1 MKSTFLSRLHRNGV
15 FILVGA
21 LLLLLGI
28 PLYQLLVLS
37 PGGYDNALASVGNG
51 VFTSYLLW
59 IGAHLSQFLGYRAL
73 LILSFACLVNLP
85 FTLFRIIVAQEILE
99 PIDDQVVAGQ
109 DQVPEEAESDKT
121 TDEDTEVEDKDVEEP
136 VKTEETAGRMPTDA
150 WRGKGFAVIAAWSGL
165 LAIVLYTL
173 GTLAS
178 TIYFATVGSQFS
190 PHMPLPGGF
199 SVITSILTI
208 IPNSIGIGFLAL
220 SSLLFGAVIARRGR
234 NLWPTVWVFF
244 GYTALAVAALL
255 SGSAVAVASVGTTG
269 QSLLTTP
276 AIVLLALW
284 VLWFGVMLVR
294 LKPEA

>member
-15 FILVGA
+15 FFLVGA

-28 PLYQLLVLS
+28 PLYQQLVLS
-37 PGGYDNALASVGNG
+37 PVGYDTALASIGNG

-99 PIDDQVVAGQ
+99 PIEDQKVK
-109 DQVPEEAESDKT
+109 EEHQAQENAESDKP
-121 TDEDTEVEDKDVEEP
+121 TDEASDGADRDVEEQ
-136 VKTEETAGRMPTDA
+136 VKAKEAAGRMPTDA

-178 TIYFATVGSQFS
+178 TIYLATVGGQFGIHS
-190 PHMPLPGGF
+190 PLPGGF
-199 SVITSILTI
+199 STITSILTI

-234 NLWPTVWVFF
+234 NLWPTIWVFF

-255 SGSAVAVASVGTTG
+255 SGSAVAVASAGITG

-284 VLWFGVMLVR
+284 VLWFG
-294 LKPEA
+294 